1 MDGTIIQ
8 KFKNSKIG
16 CMDSGKKIQRL
27 DVLKVHEL
35 NVWNQKENNLE
46 MGCME
51 LNKKNSK
58 IGCLESKF
66 KSS

>member
-35 NVWNQKENNLE
+35 NVWN
-46 MGCME
+46 
-51 LNKKNSK
+51 
-58 IGCLESKF
+58 
-66 KSS
+66 